1 MEIKSAST
9 NLNDQ
14 RVQNSKIFLG
24 DIMES
29 APDDHVFEYE
39 TAPVQEASRDFDILN
54 MHLVTLREWLEWD
67 SKVSALFSWKER

>member
-1 MEIKSAST
+1 
-9 NLNDQ
+9 
-14 RVQNSKIFLG
+14 
-24 DIMES
+24 MES